1 MSAKPTITIPDPENL
16 EMVYLLRLI
25 RETERS
31 IFLTGKAGTGKS
43 TLLKH
48 ISQTIKKK
56 HVVLAPTGISAL
68 NAGGQTIHSFFKLPF
83 GPLPP
88 GDKIVKE
95 TLKKIRKEQR
105 KLIRNLELIIIDEVS
120 MVRSD
125 IIDAIDLIL
134 RIIRGRMFMPFGGI
148 QILFVGDL
156 FQLEPVVTSQDAE
169 ILSKFYHTNFFY
181 GANAFIANKPIIV
194 ELTKVYRQK
203 DKEFVAILD
212 QIRTG
217 QASDQEVKKLNE
229 HTLLSEENP
238 SSALFEED
246 FNITLTTRRDRAK
259 AINEEHLKRLVGDEY
274 TFKGTVQDEF
284 PEGSLPTEETLV
296 FKEGAQVMFVAN
308 DPQHQW
314 VNGSLGQFLEFDEE
328 TGNAAVQL
336 ESGAICLV
344 QRFTWENKRY
354 ILNPE
359 TNSIEEETIGRFTQ
373 IPLKLAW
380 AITIHK
386 SQGLTFE
393 HVTVDFC
400 NGTFAAGQAYVALS
414 RCRSLEGMRLTR
426 PFRKYDIIIRPEII
440 EYYQQAGNEE
450 LFQEILEESKAL
462 SLYLQSINA
471 LNEGRLVDSIS
482 TLSEALQSKNMLDS
496 PRFRRLFINK
506 LYQVERVIQTL
517 KKQSLADNKMEDT
530 LTSFSEEYIEMGDQC
545 LEEIGGYQAA
555 LRSYEKALALTPKNP
570 KALARKAKVLRLL
583 GSYEEALALLT
594 EAYQNFY
601 RHLELSM
608 QLGLVYIDINKQEKA
623 YDVLSRLQT
632 EHPEDIPLLA
642 QLVELSGVLGY
653 EKERKRY
660 KTLLTKQQR
669 KRQS

>member
-1 MSAKPTITIPDPENL
+1 MSHPSPIVIPDPENI

-25 RETERS
+25 QETERS

-43 TLLKH
+43 TLLKYV
-48 ISQTIKKK
+48 SRSLKKK

-105 KLIRNLELIIIDEVS
+105 SLIRSLELIIIDEVS
-120 MVRSD
+120 MVRAD
-125 IIDAIDLIL
+125 VIDAIDHLL
-134 RIIRGRMFMPFGGI
+134 RQIRGHQYLPFGGI

-156 FQLEPVVTSQDAE
+156 FQLEPVVTPQDAE
-169 ILSKFYHTNFFY
+169 ILSKFYHNNYFY

-203 DKEFVAILD
+203 DKDFVYILD

-217 QASDQEVKKLNE
+217 QASDEEVKMLNK
-229 HTLLSEENP
+229 HTVAAEGAKMVAAIED
-238 SSALFEED
+238 D
-246 FNITLTTRRDRAK
+246 FNITITTRRDRAK
-259 AINEEHLKRLVGDEY
+259 RINEEHLEKLSGVEY
-274 TFKGTVQDEF
+274 SFRGVVQDDF

-296 FKEGAQVMFVAN
+296 LKEGAQVMFVAN

-328 TGNAAVQL
+328 SGNAAVQL
-336 ESGAICLV
+336 ENGAICLV
-344 QRFTWENKRY
+344 SRFTWENKRY
-354 ILNPE
+354 VLNPE
-359 TNSIEEETIGRFTQ
+359 SNSIEEETIGRFTQ

-393 HVTVDFC
+393 HVTIDFC

-414 RCRSLEGMRLTR
+414 RCRSLEGMTLTR
-426 PFRKYDIIIRPEII
+426 PFRKYDIITRREVV
-440 EYYQQAGNEE
+440 EYYRQAGNEE
-450 LFQEILEESKAL
+450 VFQETLQESKAL
-462 SLYLQSINA
+462 SLYLQSIQA
-471 LNEGRLVDSIS
+471 LNEGKLTDAINA
-482 TLSEALQSKNMLDS
+482 LSDAIQTKNMLDV
-496 PRFRRLFINK
+496 PRFRRLFIGK
-506 LYQVERVIQTL
+506 LYQVERLLQTL
-517 KKQSLADNKMEDT
+517 KKSTGADQQMQST
-530 LTSFSEEYIEMGDQC
+530 LSTFAEEYIEMGDQC
-545 LEEIGGYQAA
+545 LEEIGGTQAA
-555 LRSYEKALALTPKNP
+555 LRSYEKALALTPRNP
-570 KALARKAKVLRLL
+570 KAWARKAKVLRQA
-583 GSYEEALALLT
+583 GQYEEALSLLT
-594 EAYQNFY
+594 EAHKDYF

-608 QLGLVYIDINKQEKA
+608 ELGLTYIDINKQEKA
-623 YDVLSRLQT
+623 YDILSRLQT
-632 EHPEDIPLLA
+632 EHPDNEELLV
-642 QLVELSGVLGY
+642 QLVELAGFLGY

-660 KTLLTKQQR
+660 KTLLAKLQR
-669 KRQS
+669 KKS